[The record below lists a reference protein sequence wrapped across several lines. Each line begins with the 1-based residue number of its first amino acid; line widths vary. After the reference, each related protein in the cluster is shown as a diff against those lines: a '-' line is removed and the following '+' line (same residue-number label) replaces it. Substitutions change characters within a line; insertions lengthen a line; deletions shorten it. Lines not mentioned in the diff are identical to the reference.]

1 MGQHANS
8 SSQNGELTANHIFRL
23 GYSEMGVKEKIC
35 VVCDESFR
43 TEDGQLKAH
52 QVRIKRAGGEIVLE
66 RDDYKFRLSP
76 NHVHF
81 HRRPIWRTQI

>member
-1 MGQHANS
+1 MSKKWGGNF
-8 SSQNGELTANHIFRL
+8 SSQKGELTSNHIFRL

-52 QVRIKRAGGEIVLE
+52 QVRIKTQE
-66 RDDYKFRLSP
+66 RGKLF
-76 NHVHF
+76 
-81 HRRPIWRTQI
+81 